1 MPFQRETKSFG
12 EIYAHGRKFKYT
24 LERKNVKNI
33 NLRIKPSGEVYVSAN
48 RRVSQ
53 KTIEGFITSKAD
65 FVFKAIDKYSN
76 RTLSK
81 QYFAEDEIYD
91 VVNSLC
97 QKAYPYFE
105 KRGVNYP
112 QIKFKKLKSRWGSC
126 YPNKEVLTFN
136 INLMY
141 APAECIWYVVL
152 HEFTHFLVPNH
163 SKKFYDELCKI
174 CPDWKRFRRK
184 LKEIII

>member
-12 EIYAHGRKFKYT
+12 EVYTNGRKIVYT
-24 LERKNVKNI
+24 LQRKKVKNI
-33 NLRIKPSGEVYVSAN
+33 NLRIRSSGEVYVSASKW
-48 RRVSQ
+48 VSQ
-53 KTIEGFITSKAD
+53 KTIEDFIRAKAD
-65 FVFKAIDKYSN
+65 FIFKALEKYSEKAAP
-76 RTLSK
+76 K
-81 QYFAEDEIYD
+81 QYFREDEIC
-91 VVNSLC
+91 NIINLMC
-97 QKAYPYFE
+97 QKEYPYFE

-126 YPNKEVLTFN
+126 APNKGVLTFN

-141 APAECIWYVVL
+141 APLECIWYVVL

-163 SKKFYDELCKI
+163 SKKFYEELCKT
-174 CPDWKRFRRK
+174 CQDWKALRAK